1 MERLTKRAAILGV
14 VFIAL
19 GGVFMTLA
27 RADKISRTETWMEGK
42 APGSFGDFKV
52 RRDPDNPESTVSYRM
67 DDMTYQT
74 LVPYG
79 IVARIFE
86 SATQA
91 YDAVVIASSD
101 KDSFH
106 DPRVCFT
113 AQGWVIDSEETATLK
128 TKTRGEVPV
137 TLAQL
142 SHKDKG
148 RRWTIFAYK
157 GPDGFTATTSAL
169 KIQMLAHQLKTLKNA
184 EGVFYRF
191 IPIYGTTTK
200 EQLMDFVSSW
210 LDEANKTSDGYF

>member
-1 MERLTKRAAILGV
+1 MERLTKRAVALGV

-27 RADKISRTETWMEGK
+27 RADKISRTENWMEEK
-42 APGSFGDFKV
+42 APMSFGAYKV
-52 RRDPDNPESTVSYRM
+52 RRDPDNPDSTVSYRM
-67 DDMTYQT
+67 DEMTYKT

-86 SATQA
+86 SATESF
-91 YDAVVIASSD
+91 DAVVIASSD

-137 TLAQL
+137 TLAKL
-142 SHKDKG
+142 NHKDKG
-148 RRWTIFAYK
+148 RRWTVFFYK
-157 GPDGFTATTSAL
+157 GPAGFTATTSAL
-169 KIQMLAHQLKTLKNA
+169 KIQMLSHQLATLKNA

-191 IPIYGTTTK
+191 IPIYESTTQD
-200 EQLMDFVSSW
+200 QLMSFVADW
-210 LDEANKTSDGYF
+210 LDQANKSSDGFF